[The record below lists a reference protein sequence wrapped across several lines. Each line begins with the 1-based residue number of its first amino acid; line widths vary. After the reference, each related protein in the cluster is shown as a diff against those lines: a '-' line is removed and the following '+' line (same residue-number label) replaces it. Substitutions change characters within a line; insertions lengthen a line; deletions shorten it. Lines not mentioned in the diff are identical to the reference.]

1 MTELDTRPDNTV
13 AERQPYGELTKLG
26 KWAMDAQQ
34 ANVVAQSLA
43 RTKFVPEAMQG
54 KPAEITAAILT
65 GQEIGLEPMSALR
78 SLDIIQGTP
87 AMRAHALRGLVQSRG
102 HEVWIE
108 ESSDTR
114 VVAKGRRNGSDVIQT
129 VTWDIDRA
137 KKMGLTGKPNWQK
150 MPQHMLIARATAEVC
165 RLIASDVLLG
175 MPYATEELDDEVL
188 ADESTAVRPVKGPRR
203 TAQRRPLTTAPVHEP
218 AVEASGAQDAT
229 EEPETD
235 APAARDSDDP
245 SFDLH
250 VA

>member
-1 MTELDTRPDNTV
+1 MTEIDTRTESAPV
-13 AERQPYGELTKLG
+13 ERQQYEHMSKLG

-87 AMRAHALRGLVQSRG
+87 AMRAHAIRGLVQSRG

-108 ESSDTR
+108 ESTDTR

-129 VTWDIDRA
+129 VTWDIERA
-137 KKMGLTGKPNWQK
+137 KKMELTGKPNWRK

-175 MPYATEELDDEVL
+175 MPYATEELDDDVTV
-188 ADESTAVRPVKGPRR
+188 DESTTVRQSKGPRR
-203 TAQRRPLTTAPVHEP
+203 TAQRKPLAAAPAPEV
-218 AVEASGAQDAT
+218 
-229 EEPETD
+229 EEPTSEGSPNESETD
-235 APAARDSDDP
+235 SSVYRDSDDP

>member
-1 MTELDTRPDNTV
+1 MTELDTRNEAQAP
-13 AERQPYGELTKLG
+13 AERTNYDELSKLG
-26 KWAMDAQQ
+26 RWAVDAQQ
-34 ANVVAQSLA
+34 AHRVAQSLST
-43 RTKFVPEAMQG
+43 TKFVPEAMRD
-54 KPAEITAAILT
+54 KPGEITAAILT

-114 VVAKGRRNGSDVIQT
+114 VVAKGRRNGSDVTQT

-137 KKMGLTGKPNWQK
+137 KKMDLTGKPNWRK
-150 MPQHMLIARATAEVC
+150 MPQHMLIARATSEVC

-175 MPYATEELDDEVL
+175 MPYSTEELDDEATTDLSVS
-188 ADESTAVRPVKGPRR
+188 ENVPNSGPRR
-203 TAQRRPLTTAPVHEP
+203 TAKRKPVH
-218 AVEASGAQDAT
+218 A
-229 EEPETD
+229 
-235 APAARDSDDP
+235 APAPELESPQQNEDVETQPATSNSTDPEDP

-250 VA
+250 AA

>member
-1 MTELDTRPDNTV
+1 MTELDTRPESTL
-13 AERQPYGELTKLG
+13 AERQQYDHLSKLG

-108 ESSDTR
+108 DSSDTR

-129 VTWDIDRA
+129 VVWDMDRA
-137 KKMGLTGKPNWQK
+137 KKMELTGKPNWRK

-175 MPYATEELDDEVL
+175 MPYATEELDDEVTV
-188 ADESTAVRPVKGPRR
+188 DESPAVRQPKGPRR
-203 TAQRRPLTTAPVHEP
+203 TAQRKPLAAAPAPELEEPTGEDSAEDADSVAPVER
-218 AVEASGAQDAT
+218 S
-229 EEPETD
+229 
-235 APAARDSDDP
+235 SDDP